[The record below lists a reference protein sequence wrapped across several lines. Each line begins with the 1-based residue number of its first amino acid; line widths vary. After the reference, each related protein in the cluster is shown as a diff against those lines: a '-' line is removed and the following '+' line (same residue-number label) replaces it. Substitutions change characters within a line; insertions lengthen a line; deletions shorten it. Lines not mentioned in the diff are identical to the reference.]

1 MPYRVDK
8 IKKLL
13 YKIKKEV
20 LDMNKMNYLQ
30 YSTAI
35 DVVANMT
42 NVDNEVAIKTVGALC
57 QIFDLQPEESLDDI
71 TKTLVD
77 SLEKAGIF
85 TEEEIEMVK
94 NGETNEEIIDKI
106 MNM

>member
-1 MPYRVDK
+1 M
-8 IKKLL
+8 

-42 NVDNEVAIKTVGALC
+42 NVDNEVAIKTVGVHYAKFLIYN
-57 QIFDLQPEESLDDI
+57 QKKVLMILL
-71 TKTLVD
+71 KH
-77 SLEKAGIF
+77 
-85 TEEEIEMVK
+85 
-94 NGETNEEIIDKI
+94 
-106 MNM
+106 

>member
-1 MPYRVDK
+1 
-8 IKKLL
+8 
-13 YKIKKEV
+13 
-20 LDMNKMNYLQ
+20 MNKMNYLQ

-77 SLEKAGIF
+77 SLEKA
-85 TEEEIEMVK
+85 
-94 NGETNEEIIDKI
+94 KI
-106 MNM
+106 CSLRNPAPIPEK

>member
-1 MPYRVDK
+1 M
-8 IKKLL
+8 

-20 LDMNKMNYLQ
+20 INMNKMNYLQ

-57 QIFDLQPEESLDDI
+57 QIFDLQPEENLEDI
-71 TKTLVD
+71 TKALVN

-94 NGETNEEIIDKI
+94 NGETNEEIIDKV

>member
-1 MPYRVDK
+1 M
-8 IKKLL
+8 

-42 NVDNEVAIKTVGALC
+42 NVDNEVAIKTVGAFLIYN
-57 QIFDLQPEESLDDI
+57 QKKVLMILL
-71 TKTLVD
+71 KH
-77 SLEKAGIF
+77 
-85 TEEEIEMVK
+85 
-94 NGETNEEIIDKI
+94 
-106 MNM
+106 